1 MLQIG
6 DEVDVAL
13 TILLA
18 GQPYQVIGLFH
29 AGFPDGRLALGELGL
44 GDGADHLKSYLA
56 LERLIFDFA
65 LGQFGLRFAD
75 CAPVLVP
82 ERNRPP
88 DGQAEDLLFAGLA
101 EFACPD
107 RTHGGIVEDVAES
120 QPPAVALAL
129 SNILDNPTV
138 SA

>member
-44 GDGADHLKSYLA
+44 GDGAYHLKSYLA

-75 CAPVLVP
+75 RAPVLVP

-88 DGQAEDLLFAGLA
+88 DGQAEDVLLLL
-101 EFACPD
+101 
-107 RTHGGIVEDVAES
+107 RTGFSCANRADGGVIEDVAEIGR
-120 QPPAVALAL
+120 A
-129 SNILDNPTV
+129 
-138 SA
+138 